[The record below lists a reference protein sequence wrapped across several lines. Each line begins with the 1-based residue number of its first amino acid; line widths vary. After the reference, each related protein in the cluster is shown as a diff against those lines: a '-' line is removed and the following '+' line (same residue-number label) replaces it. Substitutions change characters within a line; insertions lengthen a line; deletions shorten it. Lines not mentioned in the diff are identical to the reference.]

1 MNANPQALLLN
12 STAPQEFNAA
22 LIQEPKLRVHRD
34 GRLSYRDPAGRWTR
48 YTTKSRPKPFS
59 RRVNPQR
66 RRLLRDGFGE
76 SRRNETQFVIVRFI
90 KA

>member
-12 STAPQEFNAA
+12 SPTAQAFSGAV
-22 LIQEPKLRVHRD
+22 EPKLRVHRD

-66 RRLLRDGFGE
+66 RRLLRDGFSG
-76 SRRNETQFVIVRFI
+76 SRRNETQLVIVRFI